1 MNKAKI
7 FFLKMGDKYGSQT
20 VACLASVVKTRGDE
34 NFMIVTNCMLP
45 CNVLEYESFN
55 TATLYHRK

>member
-1 MNKAKI
+1 
-7 FFLKMGDKYGSQT
+7 MGDKYGSQT